1 MPPEPPPPHTTPSAS
16 TFGFF
21 YYFAVMTLSTSIRIV
36 LRAAPN
42 LLPAARNILQA
53 ARNILRATR
62 ILLPASLLFSA
73 CHSSTTSE
81 PAPATDTPVAERH
94 LPALKHN
101 PETREHV
108 KKEAITEY
116 KVKTDN
122 KLNDLYF
129 AVRLYET
136 QQTMKYLAKVEY
148 EGLTGEDTVTLPDI
162 GIPPH
167 PVLQKGPE
175 KYSCIIGLLDN
186 NNAFRELKKV
196 YVTPDGSELKIKNL
210 KHYIVTEGYRLV
222 PE

>member
-1 MPPEPPPPHTTPSAS
+1 
-16 TFGFF
+16 
-21 YYFAVMTLSTSIRIV
+21 MTLSTSIRIV
-36 LRAAPN
+36 
-42 LLPAARNILQA
+42 LPAARNILQA
-53 ARNILRATR
+53 ARNIFRATR

-81 PAPATDTPVAERH
+81 PAPTTDTPVAERRN